1 MASCAPIVNRRKL
14 GRLTIGPQVANLPHS
29 QKLATLKCPTM
40 RKTFYGWW
48 VTLAAFFTFGIAVGL
63 PYYNMPFFYDYF
75 QREFHWTKGQI
86 TFGFPLAAVLTLW
99 IGPVLVPRFSP
110 RKLILVGTALTCAAF
125 LGFGTMRGSLTVY
138 YALWFLYTVG
148 YILSGPIPHQ
158 LIVSHWFRRNRGKA
172 MGIVYVGVGL
182 IGFLGN
188 YMVKP
193 LTEGTNFH
201 TALIVWG
208 ALMFLAW
215 PLAIFV
221 IRDRP
226 ADKGL
231 YPDGDRQPPAEN
243 QAESFS
249 FSYLLHHYSFWL
261 LLIGSFCSIGAIGA
275 VNSHMKFVFLE
286 QGFTDHTKKEL
297 ALLNSTW
304 RVAFMTILAAST
316 AGRLVIGGLADR
328 FSKKWVMTA
337 TYFLVAAT
345 IPMLLTVRPSRSPVA
360 FAVLFGFGMGADYM
374 LIPLMAAE
382 QFGVNTL
389 ARAMAIIL
397 PVNTIGQAWFPFF
410 VSILQEHF
418 GSYAIALRAVFAVS
432 IIGALAIS
440 LLPRHQAEDETL
452 RLQDARRTAARG

>member
-1 MASCAPIVNRRKL
+1 
-14 GRLTIGPQVANLPHS
+14 
-29 QKLATLKCPTM
+29 M

-48 VTLAAFFTFGIAVGL
+48 VTLAAFLTFGIAVGL

-86 TFGFPLAAVLTLW
+86 TFGFPLAALLTLW

-125 LGFGTMRGSLTVY
+125 LGFGTMHGSLTVY

-182 IGFLGN
+182 VGSLGSS
-188 YMVKP
+188 MVKP

-215 PLAIFV
+215 PIAIFV
-221 IRDRP
+221 IRDRA

-231 YPDGDRQPPAEN
+231 FSDGDSQPPAEN
-243 QAESFS
+243 EAESLS
-249 FSYLLHHYSFWL
+249 FGHLLRQYPFWL

-275 VNSHMKFVFLE
+275 VNVHMKLVFLDH
-286 QGFTDHTKKEL
+286 GFTDRTPKDL
-297 ALLNSTW
+297 ALLNSAWQLAT
-304 RVAFMTILAAST
+304 TIILLTSI
-316 AGRLVIGGLADR
+316 AGRLAIGGLADR

-345 IPMLLTVRPSRSPVA
+345 IPMLLTVSPSRSPVA

-389 ARAMAIIL
+389 ARSMAILL
-397 PVNTIGQAWFPFF
+397 PVNTIGQTWIPLF
-410 VSILQEHF
+410 VSILRDHH
-418 GSYAIALRAVFAVS
+418 GSYAIAMDAVFAVS
-432 IIGALAIS
+432 VIGALAIM
-440 LLPRHQAEDETL
+440 LLPRHQAQDEAFP
-452 RLQDARRTAARG
+452 LQDTGRTAARG

>member
-1 MASCAPIVNRRKL
+1 
-14 GRLTIGPQVANLPHS
+14 
-29 QKLATLKCPTM
+29 M

-48 VTLAAFFTFGIAVGL
+48 VTLAAFLTFGIAVGL

-86 TFGFPLAAVLTLW
+86 TFGFPLAALLTLW
-99 IGPVLVPRFSP
+99 VGPVLVPRFSP
-110 RKLILVGTALTCAAF
+110 RKLILAGTALTCAAF
-125 LGFGTMRGSLTVY
+125 LGFGTMHGSLTVY
-138 YALWFLYTVG
+138 YGLWFLYTVG

-158 LIVSHWFRRNRGKA
+158 LIISHWFRRNRGKA
-172 MGIVYVGVGL
+172 MGILYVGVGL
-182 IGFLGN
+182 IGFLGS
-188 YMVKP
+188 YIVKP

-208 ALMFLAW
+208 VLLFLAW

-221 IRDRP
+221 IRDRA

-231 YPDGDRQPPAEN
+231 YPDGDSHPPAEN

-249 FSYLLHHYSFWL
+249 FGYLLRHYSFWL

-275 VNSHMKFVFLE
+275 VNFHMKLIFLD
-286 QGFTDHTKKEL
+286 QGLTDQ

-304 RVAFMTILAAST
+304 RVASMTILATSI
-316 AGRLVIGGLADR
+316 AGRLAIGGLADR

-337 TYFLVAAT
+337 TYFIVAAT
-345 IPMLLTVRPSRSPVA
+345 IPMLLTVSRTRSPVA

-397 PVNTIGQAWFPFF
+397 PVNTIGQTWFPYF
-410 VSILQEHF
+410 VSLLQERF
-418 GSYAIALRAVFAVS
+418 GSYTIALRAVFAVS
-432 IIGALAIS
+432 IIGALAIL
-440 LLPRHQAEDETL
+440 LLPRHHQQDEAF
-452 RLQDARRTAARG
+452 RLQNSGRATARG

>member
-1 MASCAPIVNRRKL
+1 
-14 GRLTIGPQVANLPHS
+14 
-29 QKLATLKCPTM
+29 
-40 RKTFYGWW
+40 
-48 VTLAAFFTFGIAVGL
+48 
-63 PYYNMPFFYDYF
+63 
-75 QREFHWTKGQI
+75 
-86 TFGFPLAAVLTLW
+86 
-99 IGPVLVPRFSP
+99 VLVPRFSP

-125 LGFGTMRGSLTVY
+125 LGFGTMHGSLTVY

-172 MGIVYVGVGL
+172 MGILYVGVGL
-182 IGFLGN
+182 VGFLGS
-188 YMVKP
+188 YIVKP

-215 PLAIFV
+215 PIAIFM
-221 IRDRP
+221 IRDRA

-231 YPDGDRQPPAEN
+231 FPDGDSRAPSEN
-243 QAESFS
+243 QAASLSFG
-249 FSYLLHHYSFWL
+249 YLLRHYSFWL

-275 VNSHMKFVFLE
+275 VNFHMKFVFLD
-286 QGFTDHTKKEL
+286 QGFTDRTREGL
-297 ALLNSTW
+297 AALNSTW
-304 RVAFMTILAAST
+304 RIASMTILATSI
-316 AGRLVIGGLADR
+316 AGRLAIGGLADR

-345 IPMLLTVRPSRSPVA
+345 IPMLLTVSPSRSPVA

-382 QFGVNTL
+382 QFGVNSL

-397 PVNTIGQAWFPFF
+397 PVNTIGQTWFPYF
-410 VSILQEHF
+410 VSILRERF
-418 GSYAIALRAVFAVS
+418 ASYAIALGAVFAVS
-432 IIGALAIS
+432 VIGALAIL
-440 LLPRHQAEDETL
+440 LLPRHQAQDETL
-452 RLQDARRTAARG
+452 RLQNSGRIAARG

>member
-1 MASCAPIVNRRKL
+1 MA
-14 GRLTIGPQVANLPHS
+14 
-29 QKLATLKCPTM
+29 
-40 RKTFYGWW
+40 KTFYGWW
-48 VTLAAFFTFGIAVGL
+48 VTLAAFLTFGIAVGL

-75 QREFHWTKGQI
+75 QREFHWTKTEI
-86 TFGFPLAAVLTLW
+86 TLGFPMAALLTLW
-99 IGPVLVPRFSP
+99 IGPVIVPRVSP
-110 RKLILVGTALTCAAF
+110 RKLILAGTALTCAAF
-125 LGFGTMRGSLTVY
+125 LGFGTMHGRLTVY
-138 YALWFLYTVG
+138 YALYFLYAVG

-182 IGFLGN
+182 VGSLGS
-188 YMVKP
+188 YIVKL

-215 PLAIFV
+215 PIAIFV
-221 IRDRP
+221 LRDRA

-231 YPDGDRQPPAEN
+231 YPDGDPQPPAEN
-243 QAESFS
+243 KAESLS
-249 FSYLLHHYSFWL
+249 FSYLLHNYSFWL

-275 VNSHMKFVFLE
+275 VNSHMKFVFID
-286 QGFTDHTKKEL
+286 QGFSDRSKEGL

-304 RVAFMTILAAST
+304 SVASMTILAASS
-316 AGRLVIGGLADR
+316 AGRLAIGGLADR

-397 PVNTIGQAWFPFF
+397 PVNTIGQTWFPLF
-410 VSILQEHF
+410 VAILRDHF
-418 GSYAIALRAVFAVS
+418 RSYAIGLRAVFALS
-432 IIGALAIS
+432 IIGAVAIL
-440 LLPRHQAEDETL
+440 LLPRHQAHQGEDEAF
-452 RLQDARRTAARG
+452 RLQNPGRIAARG

>member
-1 MASCAPIVNRRKL
+1 
-14 GRLTIGPQVANLPHS
+14 
-29 QKLATLKCPTM
+29 M

-48 VTLAAFFTFGIAVGL
+48 VTLAAFLTFGIAVGL

-86 TFGFPLAAVLTLW
+86 TFGFPLAALLTLW

-110 RKLILVGTALTCAAF
+110 RKLILVGTAFTCAAF

-158 LIVSHWFRRNRGKA
+158 LVISHWFRRNRGKA
-172 MGIVYVGVGL
+172 MGILYQGVGL
-182 IGFLGN
+182 IGFLGS
-188 YMVKP
+188 YLVKP

-201 TALIVWG
+201 TALMVWG

-215 PLAIFV
+215 PLALFA
-221 IRDRP
+221 IRDRA

-231 YPDGDRQPPAEN
+231 YPDGDSQPPAEN
-243 QAESFS
+243 QAASLS
-249 FSYLLHHYSFWL
+249 FSYLLRHYSFWL

-275 VNSHMKFVFLE
+275 VNFHMKFVFLD
-286 QGFTDHTKKEL
+286 QGFTDHTKEGL

-304 RVAFMTILAAST
+304 RVASMTILATSI
-316 AGRLVIGGLADR
+316 AGRLAIGGLADR

-345 IPMLLTVRPSRSPVA
+345 IPMLLTVSPSRSPVA

-397 PVNTIGQAWFPFF
+397 PVNTIGQTWFPYF
-410 VSILQEHF
+410 VSILRERF
-418 GSYAIALRAVFAVS
+418 GSYAIALGAVFAVS
-432 IIGALAIS
+432 VIGALAIL
-440 LLPRHQAEDETL
+440 LLPRHQAQDETF
-452 RLQDARRTAARG
+452 RLQNSGRIAARG

>member
-1 MASCAPIVNRRKL
+1 
-14 GRLTIGPQVANLPHS
+14 
-29 QKLATLKCPTM
+29 M

-48 VTLAAFFTFGIAVGL
+48 VTLAAFLTFGIAVGL
-63 PYYNMPFFYDYF
+63 PYYNMPFFSDYF
-75 QREFHWTKGQI
+75 QREFHWTKERI
-86 TFGFPLAAVLTLW
+86 TFGFPLAALLTLW

-110 RKLILVGTALTCAAF
+110 RRLILVGTALTCAAF
-125 LGFGTMRGSLTVY
+125 LGFGTMHGSLTVY
-138 YALWFLYTVG
+138 YALWFLYTAG

-172 MGIVYVGVGL
+172 MGILYVGPGL
-182 IGFLGN
+182 IAFLGS
-188 YMVKP
+188 YIVKP

-221 IRDRP
+221 IRDRA

-231 YPDGDRQPPAEN
+231 HPDGDPQPPAEN
-243 QAESFS
+243 RAESLTFGD
-249 FSYLLHHYSFWL
+249 LLRQYSFWL

-275 VNSHMKFVFLE
+275 VNFHMKFIFLD
-286 QGFTDHTKKEL
+286 QGFSDRTKEGL
-297 ALLNSTW
+297 ALLNSAW
-304 RVAFMTILAAST
+304 RMASMTLLATST
-316 AGRLVIGGLADR
+316 AGRLAIGGLADR

-345 IPMLLTVRPSRSPVA
+345 IPMLLTVNPSRSPVA

-397 PVNTIGQAWFPFF
+397 PVNTIAQSWFPHF
-410 VSILQEHF
+410 VSILRDHF
-418 GSYAIALRAVFAVS
+418 GNYAIALRAVFAVS
-432 IIGALAIS
+432 IVGALAIL

-452 RLQDARRTAARG
+452 RL

>member
-1 MASCAPIVNRRKL
+1 
-14 GRLTIGPQVANLPHS
+14 
-29 QKLATLKCPTM
+29 M

-48 VTLAAFFTFGIAVGL
+48 VTAAAFLTFGIAVGL

-75 QREFHWTKGQI
+75 QREYHWTKGQI
-86 TFGFPLAAVLTLW
+86 TFGFPLAALLTLW

-110 RKLILVGTALTCAAF
+110 RKLILAGTALTCAAF
-125 LGFGTMRGSLTVY
+125 IGFGTMRGALGVY
-138 YALWFLYTVG
+138 YAFWFLYTMG

-158 LIVSHWFRRNRGKA
+158 LVISHWFRRKRGTA

-182 IGFLGN
+182 IGFLGS
-188 YMVKP
+188 YAVKP
-193 LTEGTNFH
+193 LTEGTSFH

-215 PLAIFV
+215 PLALFV

-226 ADKGL
+226 TDMGL
-231 YPDGDRQPPAEN
+231 HPDGDIQPPADSGK
-243 QAESFS
+243 QPFS
-249 FSYLLHHYSFWL
+249 FGYLFRQSSFWL

-275 VNSHMKFVFLE
+275 VNFHMKFIFLD
-286 QGFTDHTKKEL
+286 QGFSDRTKEGL

-304 RVAFMTILAAST
+304 RVASMAILATSI
-316 AGRLVIGGLADR
+316 AGRLAVGGLADR

-345 IPMLLTVRPSRSPVA
+345 IPVLLTVNPSRSPVV
-360 FAVLFGFGMGADYM
+360 FAILFGFGMGADYM

-389 ARAMAIIL
+389 ARAMAVIL
-397 PVNTIGQAWFPFF
+397 PVNTIGQTWFPYF
-410 VSILQEHF
+410 VSILRERF
-418 GSYAIALRAVFAVS
+418 GSYAVAMGAVFAVS
-432 IIGALAIS
+432 LIGAVAIL
-440 LLPRHQAEDETL
+440 LLPRNRNYD
-452 RLQDARRTAARG
+452 RLSN